1 MTDRR
6 ESDRRIEDM
15 RLAEAVARI
24 EDTITSELIRSE
36 AVHAE
41 LQNHKHIE
49 IDRLINVLEGT
60 PRVMPSGR
68 IEYTGGLISEVQAIT
83 KAMGNG
89 GVKVKLPPAAW
100 AAIVVAIITG
110 IFNIGA
116 ALAGRVG

>member
-1 MTDRR
+1 
-6 ESDRRIEDM
+6 M

-24 EDTITSELIRSE
+24 EETIAAEMARSE

-110 IFNIGA
+110 IFNVGA

>member
-1 MTDRR
+1 
-6 ESDRRIEDM
+6 M
-15 RLAEAVARI
+15 RLTEAVARI

-89 GVKVKLPPAAW
+89 GVKVKLPAAAW
-100 AAIVVAIITG
+100 AAIIVAIITG
-110 IFNIGA
+110 IFNIGS
-116 ALAGRVG
+116 ALVGRVG